1 MSDDRGPKKS
11 VAPFTFLKGFLSG
24 VLFATVINKYTFI
37 GAAVGLASG
46 IIIEQTYP
54 KDCPD
59 IAKISNETQDR
70 IYNTWQDL
78 IRDEEE

>member
-37 GAAVGLASG
+37 GAGTCREGVGEG
-46 IIIEQTYP
+46 GVGEGG
-54 KDCPD
+54 
-59 IAKISNETQDR
+59 R
-70 IYNTWQDL
+70 
-78 IRDEEE
+78 RVV

>member
-37 GAAVGLASG
+37 GAGTCREGDVGEG
-46 IIIEQTYP
+46 G
-54 KDCPD
+54 
-59 IAKISNETQDR
+59 R
-70 IYNTWQDL
+70 
-78 IRDEEE
+78 RG